1 MAGGV
6 EISADLLRQYSI
18 SGAIRTALAH
28 PVPTGV
34 PERSGVPIGL
44 STCKWDSNFAP
55 AKVVSDALSLSSIPS
70 ELRGHYSQAPDTL
83 LLPLPSDLKRATTTT
98 SNTGA
103 QLIGTATQE
112 LIEALR
118 PSPLLESLGVQMPT
132 GLTGGSCQLIGLDAG
147 ALYAWYADGSGPASP
162 GIGSTLG
169 VELKAKTLISVTEI
183 SYQALHQVSDKAE
196 SMLLTDLLAGVR
208 AGLEAAAFNGSGSS
222 GQPTGVI
229 NTSGVGTVSYGA
241 ASPTRAQLLSQL
253 DQLAAV
259 DVDLSAVQWVCH
271 PRMAVKLHA
280 IPTFGYSTDNSAS
293 MPIYDGQTMLGLPVK
308 VSSNCP
314 ATKVI
319 VGDWRQCAV
328 PVWGRVEVA
337 RAGARGGLRADGAE
351 RYRAMVLADVGVL
364 RPAAFSVGSATS

>member
-1 MAGGV
+1 MAAGV
-6 EISADLLRQYSI
+6 EISQELLRQFSV
-18 SGAIRTALAH
+18 SGAIRTALKH
-28 PVPTGV
+28 PIPTGT
-34 PERSGVPIGL
+34 PERTGAPVGL
-44 STCKWDSNFAP
+44 STCRWDSNYAA
-55 AKVVSDALSLSSIPS
+55 AKVVSDALVLGAIPT
-70 ELRGHYSQAPDTL
+70 ELRGHYANTPDSL
-83 LLPLPSDLKRATTTT
+83 LLPLPQDLPRATITQG
-98 SNTGA
+98 NTGA
-103 QLIGTATQE
+103 QLVAPATQE
-112 LIEALR
+112 LIDALR

-132 GLTGGSCQLIGLDAG
+132 GLTGGTVQLVGMDA
-147 ALYAWYADGSGPASP
+147 AAPYAWYADGNGPASP

-169 VELKAKTLISVTEI
+169 IELKAKSLISVTEV

-229 NTSGVGTVSYGA
+229 NTANVQTVSYGA
-241 ASPTRAQLLSQL
+241 ASPTRTQLLSQL

-259 DVDLSAVQWVCH
+259 DVDLTACAWVVH
-271 PRMAVKLHA
+271 PRMAVKLYA
-280 IPTFGYSTDNSAS
+280 VVDAAS
-293 MPIYDGQTMLGLPVK
+293 RPVYDGQTMLGLPVR

-328 PVWGRVEVA
+328 PVWGRIEIA

-364 RPAAFSVGSATS
+364 RPSAFSVGTATS